1 MNHAD
6 LMTVGRSCTGLRCLG
21 GKFLRF
27 PLLLGFSIAALLGFS
42 GVPRAGAQ
50 SADDEYR
57 VKAAF
62 LFHFAQLVE
71 WPSDISGDDDHSLRL
86 CTLGEDPFHGE
97 LESMVEGKLVG
108 TRTMRVKH
116 LKETEDPKSCQIL
129 FIGSGETKRVPSL
142 FAQLGTSSVLTVGET
157 STFLQQ
163 GGIIRFCL
171 ENNKVRFEINLD
183 ASQRAGIKISSR
195 LLLLAKTVIG
205 NRS

>member
-1 MNHAD
+1 MNHAG
-6 LMTVGRSCTGLRCLG
+6 LMTVGRGWTALRG
-21 GKFLRF
+21 PDGKFLGF
-27 PLLLGFSIAALLGFS
+27 PLLLGCSIAALLCFS
-42 GVPRAGAQ
+42 GVPRAAAQ

-71 WPSDISGDDDHSLRL
+71 WPSDIPGDDDHSLRL

-97 LESMVEGKLVG
+97 LESTVEGKLVG
-108 TRTMRVKH
+108 MRTMRVKH
-116 LKETEDPKSCQIL
+116 LKETDDPKSCQIL
-129 FIGSGETKRVPSL
+129 FIGSSETKRVPSL
-142 FAQLGTSSVLTVGET
+142 FVQLGNSPVLTVGET
-157 STFLQQ
+157 STFLLQ

-205 NRS
+205 NRG

>member
-1 MNHAD
+1 MNHAG
-6 LMTVGRSCTGLRCLG
+6 LMTVGRGWTGLRGLG
-21 GKFLRF
+21 GKFLVC
-27 PLLLGFSIAALLGFS
+27 PLLLGCSIAALLCFS
-42 GVPRAGAQ
+42 RVPRASAQ

-71 WPSDISGDDDHSLRL
+71 WPSDIPGDDDHSLRV

-97 LESMVEGKLVG
+97 LESTVEGKLVG
-108 TRTMRVKH
+108 TRAIRVKH

-129 FIGSGETKRVPSL
+129 FIGSSETKRVPSL
-142 FAQLGTSSVLTVGET
+142 FGQLGTAPVLTVGET

-171 ENNKVRFEINLD
+171 DNNKVRFEINLD

-195 LLLLAKTVIG
+195 LLLLAKTVLG
-205 NRS
+205 NRG